1 MPMHLL
7 ASFMTMFQTSGRCTC
22 GRDRDHSRSLPYR
35 ISLAHSPPVAYE
47 MEIKDEARAALR
59 ALPDDI
65 RRQIGFRLHLLQ
77 QDFSGD
83 LKKLKGSK
91 NEYRLRVGNYRV
103 LFEMEGRRIVVYTVG
118 PRKDIYQ

>member
-1 MPMHLL
+1 M
-7 ASFMTMFQTSGRCTC
+7 
-22 GRDRDHSRSLPYR
+22 
-35 ISLAHSPPVAYE
+35 AYK

-77 QDFSGD
+77 RNFSGD
-83 LKKLKGSK
+83 LRKLKAVRTSTACASAITG
-91 NEYRLRVGNYRV
+91 Y
-103 LFEMEGRRIVVYTVG
+103 LFELEGKRIVVYTVG

>member
-1 MPMHLL
+1 M
-7 ASFMTMFQTSGRCTC
+7 
-22 GRDRDHSRSLPYR
+22 
-35 ISLAHSPPVAYE
+35 AYE

-103 LFEMEGRRIVVYTVG
+103 LFELEGKRIVVYSVG

>member
-1 MPMHLL
+1 M
-7 ASFMTMFQTSGRCTC
+7 
-22 GRDRDHSRSLPYR
+22 
-35 ISLAHSPPVAYE
+35 AYE

-59 ALPDDI
+59 VFPDDI

-103 LFEMEGRRIVVYTVG
+103 LFELEGKRIVVYTVG